1 MKLITFVAASCLC
14 LVAITACSKSKLS
27 GQTNAAPQLG
37 NDKVAQASASTPTST
52 EESPTQTSEQ
62 TGGTQSGQGEM
73 ADQLHTPPKGNPE
86 RQAIMD
92 ALREDFNDRSSPTY
106 QPHKGQITFVVNYL
120 KVHNGWAWVYATPQS
135 SDPRDSFGE
144 NNGVLLHRE
153 NGKWR
158 LMALPPMVEDPNDPE
173 NLDYPTQKDIQRI
186 REKYPSVPTDIFGGK

>member
-1 MKLITFVAASCLC
+1 MKLITFVAAACLC
-14 LVAITACSKSKLS
+14 LVALTACSKSKLN
-27 GQTNAAPQLG
+27 GQATASPQPG
-37 NDKVAQASASTPTST
+37 SDNVAQASANKSPST
-52 EESPTQTSEQ
+52 EESPIQTSEQ
-62 TGGTQSGQGEM
+62 TGETQSGQGEV
-73 ADQLHTPPKGNPE
+73 ADPLHTPPKGSPE

-92 ALREDFNDRSSPTY
+92 AMREDFNDRSSPTY

-173 NLDYPTQKDIQRI
+173 NLDYPTPKDVQRI
-186 REKYPSVPTDIFGGK
+186 KQKYPSMPTDIINSK